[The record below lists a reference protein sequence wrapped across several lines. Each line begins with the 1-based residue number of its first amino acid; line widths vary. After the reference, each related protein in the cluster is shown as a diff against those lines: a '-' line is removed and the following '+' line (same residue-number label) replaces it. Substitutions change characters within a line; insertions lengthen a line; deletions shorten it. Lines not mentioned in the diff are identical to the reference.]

1 MTDKC
6 ESCGQ
11 RIPTAA
17 ERIVNR
23 LRQARQDQGINVTD
37 LADIIGC
44 NRQTLWRWE
53 GGSTSPELP
62 NLLAWATALG
72 VPLGLKEDS

>member
-1 MTDKC
+1 MNRTC

-11 RIPTAA
+11 LIPTDA

-23 LRQARQDQGINVTD
+23 LRQARQDKGINISD
-37 LADIIGC
+37 LADQIGC

-53 GGSTSPELP
+53 GGSTSPELRQ
-62 NLLAWATALG
+62 LLAWANALD
-72 VPLGLKEDS
+72 VPIGLKENA